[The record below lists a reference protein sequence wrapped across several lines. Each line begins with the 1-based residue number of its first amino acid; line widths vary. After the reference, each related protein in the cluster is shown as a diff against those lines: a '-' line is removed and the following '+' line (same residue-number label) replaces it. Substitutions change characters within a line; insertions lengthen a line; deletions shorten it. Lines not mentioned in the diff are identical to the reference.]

1 LWNALRAGSK
11 MGGVT
16 FTDLTEAEQLL
27 WEAFPR
33 GTWVDLGTVGVP
45 AEGLGDAIGPD
56 SSRIIRAEVIGAL
69 LLGAVKADAGWAAGI
84 RLRGAVVTGQL
95 NLAGA
100 SVAWPVAFERCW
112 FDSEISFAECSV
124 KTIGV
129 VDSQLPAFNGTR
141 MRLDGILDLRG
152 SAISDIVRLEQAK
165 VTGQLRMREARI
177 GTAPAGAVPVRAVA
191 VSASG
196 LAVDG
201 DVDAFRLEAHGA
213 VSMPSAAITG
223 SVDLVAARITCP
235 AQQALVMDCSVIGGK
250 LDCRQIIVKGEFR
263 ILNSRVTAM
272 ILMSDAKL
280 DNPGEMA
287 LSGGGLTAD
296 GGVFLTGFAAKGEIR
311 LVGARLAANLTMN
324 SAAFD
329 NPGGVAVDLERAT
342 IGSCHGI
349 GMTCKGQLILTGA
362 RISGDLDF
370 TEAAFDPGDG
380 RPALLGQRAWI
391 DGKLVLSGIN
401 AQGEVDLRTVKVGAS
416 VLLNGAQLCNPAGSA
431 CRMSRARVAADM
443 FCYEMTAVGMV
454 RMAGI
459 TIGGAVILRQARLS
473 HPDGIALDAPDVQA
487 RELVMLPAVP
497 IEGAVDLS
505 GANVGVLRDDPSSW
519 PAQLSLDGLR
529 YETLDPQLPA
539 RERLQWLA
547 RDPRGH
553 QPRTYEQLAA
563 YYNAVGQQAQARAV
577 LYAREQIQR
586 QGKAPFYRAWS
597 LLQDITVGYGYRPRR
612 ALAWL
617 ALLLTAGSVIFSV
630 APPPALQTGMAPH
643 FNGIIYTIDLM
654 LPVVNLGQKYAF
666 NPGGTEQWLS
676 YFLIA
681 AGWTLATTVAAGA
694 ARILRR
700 S

>member
-1 LWNALRAGSK
+1 
-11 MGGVT
+11 MEGVT
-16 FTDLTEAEQLL
+16 FTELTGAEQLL

-33 GTWVDLGTVGVP
+33 GAWVDLGMVDVP
-45 AEGLGDAIGPD
+45 AGGLRDAIGLDP
-56 SSRIIRAEVIGAL
+56 SRIIRAEVIGAL
-69 LLGAVKADAGWAAGI
+69 LLGAVRADAGWAAGI

-95 NLAGA
+95 HLAGA
-100 SVAWPVAFERCW
+100 SVAWPVACERCW

-124 KTIGV
+124 KTISV

-152 SAISDIVRLEQAK
+152 SAISGIVRLDQAK
-165 VTGQLRMREARI
+165 ATGQLCMREARV
-177 GTAPAGAVPVRAVA
+177 GTASAGAVALGTVA

-213 VSMPSAAITG
+213 VSMPSATITG
-223 SVDLVAARITCP
+223 SLDLASARITCP
-235 AQQALVMDCSVIGGK
+235 AQQALVMDYSVIGGK
-250 LDCRQIIVKGEFR
+250 LDCRQIIVEGEFR

-272 ILMSDAKL
+272 ILMSGARL
-280 DNPGEMA
+280 GNPGEVA
-287 LSGGGLTAD
+287 FSGGGLRAD
-296 GGVFLTGFAAKGEIR
+296 GGVFLTGGFTAEGEIR
-311 LVGARLAANLTMN
+311 LVGARLAANLTMK
-324 SAAFD
+324 SATFD
-329 NPGGVAVDLERAT
+329 NPGGVAVNLERAS
-342 IGSCHGI
+342 IGSCDGI
-349 GMTCKGQLILTGA
+349 GLTCKGQLSLTGA
-362 RISGDLDF
+362 RISGDLDLAG
-370 TEAAFDPGDG
+370 AALDAGDG

-391 DGKLVLSGIN
+391 DGKLVLSGIK

-416 VLLNGAQLCNPAGSA
+416 LLLNGAELCNPAGNA
-431 CRMSRARVAADM
+431 CRMSRAQVAADM
-443 FCYEMTAVGMV
+443 FCNEMTAAGTV

-459 TIGGAVILRQARLS
+459 TISGAIILQQVRLS
-473 HPDGIALDAPDVQA
+473 HPYDIALDAHDLQA
-487 RELVMLPAVP
+487 RELVLLPAVP
-497 IEGAVDLS
+497 IEGAVNLS
-505 GANVGVLRDDPSSW
+505 DASLGVLRDDPGSW
-519 PAQLSLDGLR
+519 PAQLSLDGLT
-529 YETLDPQLPA
+529 YETLDPPLPA
-539 RERLQWLA
+539 RQRLQWLA

-563 YYNAVGQQAQARAV
+563 HYNAVGQQAQARAV

-586 QGKAPFYRAWS
+586 QGKAPLYRAWS

-617 ALLLTAGSVIFSV
+617 ALLLTAGSVVFSI
-630 APPPALQTGMAPH
+630 APPPALQPGTAPH

-681 AGWTLATTVAAGA
+681 AGWTLATTVAAGV